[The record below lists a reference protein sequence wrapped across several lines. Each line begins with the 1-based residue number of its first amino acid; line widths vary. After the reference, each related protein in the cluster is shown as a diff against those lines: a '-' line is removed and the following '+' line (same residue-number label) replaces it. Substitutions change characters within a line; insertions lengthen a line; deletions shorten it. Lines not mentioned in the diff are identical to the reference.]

1 MKANRKYLV
10 QTRSEEE
17 NHRLTKRTHFVS
29 VEQHHRWT
37 STRAINVEQRLT
49 NAGLSLSG
57 AVNRFASLA
66 TSTSGTDA
74 FSLGSEGRHEDTLP

>member
-17 NHRLTKRTHFVS
+17 NHRLSKRTHFVS

-37 STRAINVEQRLT
+37 SIWAINAEQKLT
-49 NAGLSLSG
+49 NEEPSFSG
-57 AVNRFASLA
+57 VVTRFAWLT

-74 FSLGSEGRHEDTLP
+74 FSLGSEGQ

>member
-37 STRAINVEQRLT
+37 SIWAINAEQRLT
-49 NAGLSLSG
+49 NEEPSFWG
-57 AVNRFASLA
+57 AVTRFASLRFAALA
-66 TSTSGTDA
+66 TSTS
-74 FSLGSEGRHEDTLP
+74 